1 MDIIQEAEQHVKE
14 LFLKHKNELLLFH
27 NMGYVKKTVDFANQL
42 CEMEK
47 VIGTNREDILVAA
60 RLFSTGFLFDYLDYK
75 KQSIKAAMQFMKE
88 RNLDEQRIEKIVK
101 IIETVLQNK
110 KHENICGEILYDASE
125 FYLASENFLLWVK
138 YHRQERNYFLT
149 PKLTKRSF
157 WQTVQNFLNEH
168 EYCTASGKYIFA
180 AEKEKN
186 AAKIS
191 FVLSQELLKQLPVNN
206 HMQIEEMKEEINQI
220 NLKVEKRLSSARGFD
235 TLYRITSRNQ
245 VTLSGIADNKSNIL
259 ITLNTLIVSAVITF
273 VLVKYNE
280 LQFLMIP
287 SFITILFSL
296 ISVTYA
302 ILATRPQV
310 RPGVFSMDDFY
321 NKKVNLIFY
330 GNFYK
335 MHFDDY
341 EKAMT
346 DMLKDQ
352 DLLLSNLNRDQYTLG
367 KILGRKFKLLNI
379 SFTVFLFGFVISA
392 LAFTITLFF
401 FNPGYTL

>member
-1 MDIIQEAEQHVKE
+1 MDLIKQAEQYVKG
-14 LFLKHKNELLLFH
+14 LFLENKNELLLFH
-27 NMGYVKKTVDFANQL
+27 NIGYVKKTVGFAKQFCDL
-42 CEMEK
+42 EQ
-47 VIGTNREDILVAA
+47 VTDIQREDILVAA
-60 RLFSTGFLFDYLDYK
+60 WLFSTGFLFDYIDYK
-75 KQSIKAAMQFMKE
+75 KQSIRVANQFL
-88 RNLDEQRIEKIVK
+88 LDKCLEEQRVK
-101 IIETVLQNK
+101 NILMIIETVLQNK
-110 KHENICGEILYDASE
+110 EHENICGEILYDASE
-125 FYLASENFLLWVK
+125 FYLASDDFLLWVK

-168 EYCTASGKYIFA
+168 KYCTASAQNLFNI
-180 AEKEKN
+180 EKDKN
-186 AAKIS
+186 AAKIK

-206 HMQIEEMKEEINQI
+206 HMLIEEMKEEINQI

-245 VTLSGIADNKSNIL
+245 VSLSGIADNKSNIL

-273 VLVKYNE
+273 VLVRYDE
-280 LQFLMIP
+280 RQFLMIP
-287 SFITILFSL
+287 SFMAMLFSF
-296 ISVTYA
+296 ISITYA
-302 ILATRPQV
+302 ILATRPQI
-310 RPGVFSMDDFY
+310 RPGVFKMEDFY

-335 MHFDDY
+335 MKYEDY

-352 DLLLSNLNRDQYTLG
+352 DLLLSNLNGDQYTLG

-379 SFTVFLFGFVISA
+379 SFTVFLVGFVISA
-392 LAFTITLFF
+392 LTFAITLFF
-401 FNPGYTL
+401 FNPGY

>member
-1 MDIIQEAEQHVKE
+1 MDLIREAEQYVKN
-14 LFLKHKNELLLFH
+14 LFLTKKNELLLFH
-27 NMGYVKKTVDFANQL
+27 NMGYIKKTVSFANQL

-47 VIGTNREDILVAA
+47 VTGKEREDILVSAW
-60 RLFSTGFLFDYLDYK
+60 LFSTGFLFDYVDYK
-75 KQSIKAAMQFMKE
+75 KQSSKVAHQFLKE
-88 RNLDEQRIEKIVK
+88 KGLDKQRIEKIIK

-110 KHENICGEILYDASE
+110 IHDNICGEILYDASE
-125 FYLASENFLLWVK
+125 FYLASEDFLLWVR
-138 YHRQERNYFLT
+138 YHRQERNYFLI

-168 EYCTASGKYIFA
+168 HYCTVSAQKMFE

-186 AAKIS
+186 AAKIK

-206 HMQIEEMKEEINQI
+206 HMLIEEMKEEINQI

-245 VTLSGIADNKSNIL
+245 VSLSSMADNKAHIL
-259 ITLNTLIVSAVITF
+259 ITLNTLIVSAITTF
-273 VLVKYNE
+273 ALVKHHD
-280 LQFLMIP
+280 LQFLIFPSIVTLSFSMI
-287 SFITILFSL
+287 S
-296 ISVTYA
+296 ISYA
-302 ILATRPQV
+302 IFATRPQI
-310 RPGVFSMDDFY
+310 RPGVFKMDDFY
-321 NKKVNLIFY
+321 NKKVSLIFY

-335 MHFDDY
+335 MNYDDY

-379 SFTVFLFGFVISA
+379 SFTVFLVGFVISA
-392 LAFTITLFF
+392 LAFLITLLLS
-401 FNPGYTL
+401 NPEYI